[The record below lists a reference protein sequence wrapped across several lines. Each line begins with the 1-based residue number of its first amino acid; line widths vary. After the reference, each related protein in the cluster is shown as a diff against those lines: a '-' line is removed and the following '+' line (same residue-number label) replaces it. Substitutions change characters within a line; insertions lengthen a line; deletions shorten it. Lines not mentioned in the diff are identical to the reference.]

1 MCPKYT
7 SSETPLDPLEELKA
21 RPQWVAWRWW
31 FKRQENRWKKIPM
44 DPRTRDPGDISIPS
58 TWGSYELALAC
69 KQEHGYDGVEF
80 AFTEDDSFFGLD
92 FDKCRDPETG
102 WIHPAVVEIL
112 DSMDT
117 YAEVSPSGTGVKAI
131 GRGKKPG
138 TRCVTDKT
146 PWGGKI
152 EIYDKKRFF
161 TITEEVV
168 GERGLPV
175 RDSQDALN
183 AVYGQ
188 FFPEREKTVQA
199 PQRNGTGHTPALGR
213 ELLLHKARNGSY
225 GREFSAL
232 YDHGDISVC
241 RNDASR
247 ADLALCKQLA
257 FWTGGD
263 AALMDSLFRQSG
275 LYRKKW
281 EREDYRNRTIENA
294 IKCSKRYDPEHKPR
308 VEGSTLTRD
317 KLLEIHQYAVLYKW
331 EENAG
336 NSLKGASDYAAFLV
350 MLEAARKANSLE
362 IDMNGRDLMVAGG
375 FGKKATA
382 AKAVARLED
391 THSFLVKVAEGS
403 SDKSARYRIKD
414 LTPSIRDQALIR
426 ERERN
431 TVDIEF
437 GPLLSKSVLIRNTS
451 PLSDKPFDKNGRPI
465 AQGGKAPVSS
475 VGKVAGRV
483 LDLIHYYSRITGKPA
498 PVGFLEE
505 RTATRRDNLKDR
517 HIRRLLEAN
526 LILEVEGGYT
536 TPEDIEQRLEQELE
550 DSGSNTKTRMQEE
563 KNAREREIRDIQCMH
578 KAGADYDDI
587 AELTGRTPAEIMAIL
602 KAPDTSLTEEEM
614 ARRKEWRDIV
624 DADGDVNELEKAD
637 EFGCFSDPE
646 SPQQRLG
653 HDYAPQPQSSQEPL
667 GHEYAPTPPPEPS
680 QEPRE
685 SRLSRPEEAAH
696 ERQEHPL
703 GCDCLECSA
712 PATRYARPTRI
723 KAKDER
729 HRYVSLVT

>member
-1 MCPKYT
+1 MTILQQHSQTGEYPKYT
-7 SSETPLDPLEELKA
+7 SSATPDPLEAIKIL
-21 RPQWVAWRWW
+21 PQWVSWQGE
-31 FKRQENRWKKIPM
+31 KVPIN
-44 DPRTRDPGDISIPS
+44 PRTRDPGDISIPS
-58 TWGSYELALAC
+58 TWATYQQAKAC
-69 KQEHGYDGVEF
+69 EEEHGYAGVEF
-80 AFTEDDSFFGLD
+80 AFTEDDAFFGID
-92 FDKCRDPETG
+92 FDKCRNPETRE
-102 WIHPAVVEIL
+102 IHPAVVEIL
-112 DSMDT
+112 DKLDT
-117 YAEVSPSGTGVKAI
+117 YTELSPSGTGVHII
-131 GRGKKPG
+131 GIGSKPG
-138 TRCVTDKT
+138 PRCATDKT

-152 EIYDKKRFF
+152 EVYDKKRFF

-175 RDSQDALN
+175 RDAQDVLDS
-183 AVYGQ
+183 VYRE
-188 FFPEREKTVQA
+188 FFPEPEKPVQ
-199 PQRNGTGHTPALGR
+199 PPVRNGTGHTPALGR
-213 ELLLHKARNGSY
+213 ELLLHKARNGPH

-232 YDHGDISVC
+232 YDRGDISGC
-241 RNDASR
+241 RNDKSR

-263 AALMDSLFRQSG
+263 AALMDSLFRQSA

-375 FGKKATA
+375 FGSRRTA
-382 AKAVARLED
+382 AKAIARLED

-414 LTPSIRDQALIR
+414 LTPSKVDQALIR
-426 ERERN
+426 ERERE

-451 PLSDKPFDKNGRPI
+451 PTSDKEYDKNGRRMGK
-465 AQGGKAPVSS
+465 GGKAPVSS

-498 PVGFLEE
+498 TVELLEE
-505 RTATRRDNLKDR
+505 RTSVRRDNLKSR
-517 HIRRLLEAN
+517 EIRKLLEAG
-526 LILEVEGGYT
+526 LVLEVGDGYV
-536 TPEDIEQRLEQELE
+536 TPEDVQERLEQELE
-550 DSGSNTKTRMQEE
+550 DSGCNE
-563 KNAREREIRDIQCMH
+563 KKRIQTAIIAREREIRDIQCMH

-587 AELTGRTPAEIMAIL
+587 AAETGRTPAEIMAIL

-624 DADGDVNELEKAD
+624 NADGDVNELEKED
-637 EFGCFSDPE
+637 EFGYFPDPE
-646 SPQQRLG
+646 SREPRL
-653 HDYAPQPQSSQEPL
+653 SSSGKVSKGNLP
-667 GHEYAPTPPPEPS
+667 

-685 SRLSRPEEAAH
+685 SRVSRPEEVSKGNVPQEH
-696 ERQEHPL
+696 ESQSLEDEHPL
-703 GCDCLECSA
+703 GCDCLGCSA
-712 PATRYARPTRI
+712 PATRYASPARI

-729 HRYVSLVT
+729 HGYVSLVT

>member
-1 MCPKYT
+1 MDILSSSRPTGAYPKYT
-7 SSETPLDPLEELKA
+7 SSATRLDPLEALKTL
-21 RPQWVAWRWW
+21 PQWVAW
-31 FKRQENRWKKIPM
+31 QGKKIPIN
-44 DPRTRDPGDISIPS
+44 PHTRKLGDISIPS
-58 TWGSYELALAC
+58 TWATYQQAKAC
-69 KQEHGYDGVEF
+69 EEEHGYTGVEF
-80 AFTEDDSFFGLD
+80 AFTEDDDFFGID

-102 WIHPAVVEIL
+102 VIHPAVVEIL
-112 DSMDT
+112 DKLDT
-117 YAEVSPSGTGVKAI
+117 YAELSPSGTGVHII
-131 GRGKKPG
+131 GIGSKPG
-138 TRCVTDKT
+138 PRCATDKT

-161 TITEEVV
+161 TVTEEVV

-175 RDSQDALN
+175 RDSQDGLN

-199 PQRNGTGHTPALGR
+199 PQRNGTGHTPALDR
-213 ELLLHKARNGSY
+213 ELLLDKARNGPY
-225 GREFSAL
+225 GREFVAL

-241 RNDASR
+241 GNDASG

-263 AALMDSLFRQSG
+263 AALIDSLFRQSG

-281 EREDYRNRTIENA
+281 EREGYRNGTIDYA
-294 IKCSKRYDPEHKPR
+294 IKRSKRYDPEHKPR

-317 KLLEIHQYAVLYKW
+317 KLAEIDHYAVLYKW

-336 NSLKGASDYAAFLV
+336 NPLKGASDYAAFLV

-375 FGKKATA
+375 FGKKGTA
-382 AKAVARLED
+382 AKALARLED

-426 ERERN
+426 ERERK

-517 HIRRLLEAN
+517 PIRRLLEAR

-536 TPEDIEQRLEQELE
+536 TPDNVRECLDQELE
-550 DSGSNTKTRMQEE
+550 DSGCNAKTRMQEE
-563 KNAREREIRDIQCMH
+563 KITREREIKHIHRMH
-578 KAGADYDDI
+578 RAGADYDDI
-587 AELTGRTPAEIMAIL
+587 AAETGRSVAEIMDIL
-602 KAPDTSLTEEEM
+602 KTPDTDPTEEEM
-614 ARRKEWRDIV
+614 AELREWREIV
-624 DADGDVNELEKAD
+624 NAVGDVNELEKED
-637 EFGCFSDPE
+637 EFGYFPDPE
-646 SPQQRLG
+646 SREPRLSSSAQVSKGNLPQ
-653 HDYAPQPQSSQEPL
+653 AE
-667 GHEYAPTPPPEPS
+667 PPPEPV
-680 QEPRE
+680 
-685 SRLSRPEEAAH
+685 ADAH
-696 ERQEHPL
+696 
-703 GCDCLECSA
+703 
-712 PATRYARPTRI
+712 
-723 KAKDER
+723 KDTN
-729 HRYVSLVT
+729 RYVSLVT